1 MPRHAD
7 ICGKRDLFVG
17 ASVLP
22 MRFEFGNA
30 PPSRCFQCYRRSQI
44 CRRLS
49 SRIPFIY
56 AFRVHGFSAI
66 ERVSL
71 YTPLECL
78 VRFIPSEQKSGQYS
92 EQRVSFV
99 GYQNQLPSPQH
110 QAVSTRDWVSGQ
122 SSYIFTLISRRVIYQ
137 HVIHRLFQIP
147 AHLCCNRSCPCAGQF
162 TGQDKQHHSGSKQT
176 TGSGWK
182 RAAANFVK
190 RMRRGHFT
198 REPNSSENDSSPKV
212 EGCYKS
218 LPELPIMDGDA
229 HCVGKPKKL
238 SFNDC
243 ISLRVWLMKNS

>member
-1 MPRHAD
+1 MGKILYPSSCPRLKLLCRPKAIRRMRFELLRPMPRHAD

-110 QAVSTRDWVSGQ
+110 QAVSTRD
-122 SSYIFTLISRRVIYQ
+122 
-137 HVIHRLFQIP
+137 
-147 AHLCCNRSCPCAGQF
+147 
-162 TGQDKQHHSGSKQT
+162 
-176 TGSGWK
+176 
-182 RAAANFVK
+182 
-190 RMRRGHFT
+190 
-198 REPNSSENDSSPKV
+198 
-212 EGCYKS
+212 
-218 LPELPIMDGDA
+218 
-229 HCVGKPKKL
+229 
-238 SFNDC
+238 
-243 ISLRVWLMKNS
+243 